1 MRSKK
6 PQPLPDRLAP
16 YDEKVPGI
24 KPTEPFPPPPPLPVV
39 EEIYITIAQTGNGF
53 VITTPHSSGER
64 TSMVFEQRE
73 DDDCMVKALIGAL
86 YDVIESL
93 GYVGSEHD
101 TCRIKVSCQNEEN
114 EDA

>member
-1 MRSKK
+1 MGSKE
-6 PQPLPDRLAP
+6 PQPLPERQAP

-24 KPTEPFPPPPPLPVV
+24 KPSQPFPPPPPPPAV

-53 VITTPHSSGER
+53 VVTTPQFSGER

-73 DDDCMVKALIGAL
+73 GDDCMVKALISAL
-86 YDVIESL
+86 YDIIESL
-93 GYVGSEHD
+93 GCVGSKHD